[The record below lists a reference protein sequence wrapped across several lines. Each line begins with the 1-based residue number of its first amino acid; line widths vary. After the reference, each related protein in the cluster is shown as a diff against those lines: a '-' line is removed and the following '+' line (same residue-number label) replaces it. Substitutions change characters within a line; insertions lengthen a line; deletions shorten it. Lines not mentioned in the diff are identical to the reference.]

1 MEPRARVVEAAA
13 ARFNRVAE
21 ASLAA
26 LELEEAARLVTAEGP
41 FRRPLK
47 VRVERKHDLASIM
60 GKLDRRCW
68 MCRDRM

>member
-26 LELEEAARLVTAEGP
+26 LELEEAARWEEDGVSN
-41 FRRPLK
+41 
-47 VRVERKHDLASIM
+47 RVHAIEAHSFAI
-60 GKLDRRCW
+60 GVAGAC
-68 MCRDRM
+68 

>member
-26 LELEEAARLVTAEGP
+26 LELEEAARWEENGVSN
-41 FRRPLK
+41 
-47 VRVERKHDLASIM
+47 RVHAIEAHSVAI
-60 GKLDRRCW
+60 GVVAA
-68 MCRDRM
+68 CRGSWL